1 MEWPGWV
8 CYSWVSPGGTASWSG
23 WTWRAFAIGS
33 PAAAPRSVQPNLRSR
48 STYGPTGPRQA
59 SFDQR
64 GKTRQAAH
72 LRVPRAYD
80 RSATSVLA
88 PGRLPPGRSS
98 SPSRASPEGRCRRR
112 CHGPP
117 YPDSRATTAAGC
129 VRLQNVHD
137 RVFVERDVRIL
148 TWIEGRVRLESR
160 WNGGGHGEP
169 VKSVA
174 HDPRHI
180 IGVAHP
186 PASTV
191 LVNVHGDHR
200 QWWPIS
206 RR

>member
-8 CYSWVSPGGTASWSG
+8 CYSWVSPGALRPDQAGPGAHSRSD
-23 WTWRAFAIGS
+23 

-88 PGRLPPGRSS
+88 PGRLPPGRSA
-98 SPSRASPEGRCRRR
+98 SPSRASPRGGVEDDVMAPRIQIAE
-112 CHGPP
+112 PP
-117 YPDSRATTAAGC
+117 RLRSC
-129 VRLQNVHD
+129 VHLQNVHD
-137 RVFVERDVRIL
+137 RVFVERDVRTL

-169 VKSVA
+169 VNSVA
-174 HDPRHI
+174 RDPRHI
-180 IGVAHP
+180 IGGADP

-191 LVNVHGDHR
+191 LVNVHGGHR